1 MGGTKKPCPL
11 QGTGRE
17 RTKGDVLMTQPPGQQ
32 QPQQGGFGAPY
43 DPPPDTAPPPQP
55 GYGFPPPQPG
65 PYGQQPG
72 PYGQQPGPYGQQPGP
87 YGQQPGPYGQQPPQP
102 GPYAPQPGQP
112 SPPVPYT
119 PPYPQQPG
127 PYAQQPGYGYPPQ
140 PPTAAA
146 PPATGGPGGGG
157 RFRSR
162 PGVLL
167 GAVLAALLLAGGGI
181 WLATGDDGG
190 GKKPVAGPSDDGKKP
205 TAPPTSDD
213 ETFAGPTAAELNAGR
228 KTGEAKVA
236 WLQEN
241 GVDLP
246 QYGEETHGPWFAG
259 DVIAKG
265 MYRKVTGYAV
275 DDGAE
280 RWSLA
285 LPTDLCASP
294 TAPTA
299 DGKVVVGIEDNV
311 SESEASCS
319 VLQMI
324 DLRTGKAGWKKTVDR
339 SGLQDGLSHV
349 AMSIS
354 GDTVTFGRNTA
365 SNAYRVSDGK
375 ELFGK
380 REGVCQPF
388 AFTGGPRM
396 IAAVSCQAEP
406 ADPVR
411 QQVQE
416 VDPVTGA
423 PKWTYELKAGWSVAH
438 VYSTSPLVISIKQPE
453 KWAVVVLNDDGT
465 YRSQMVGE
473 EDYGVRCGEES
484 VETGSNLD
492 DCAGVAADASRFYLS
507 TLPEDGAK
515 TQTNK
520 VVAFDLATGKSVWKA
535 PAPAGRLMF
544 PLRMEKGKVLVHVE
558 AVYRGGGEIGTL
570 APSSGTYATLLK
582 HPASAAGTESS
593 LFVPK
598 VAYREGRSYLLPQRI
613 SQDEDEEEKA
623 ATAVLVYG
631 E

>member
-32 QPQQGGFGAPY
+32 QPPRGGFGAPY
-43 DPPPDTAPPPQP
+43 DPPPGTQPPPPPQP
-55 GYGFPPPQPG
+55 GNGPQSQPNG
-65 PYGQQPG
+65 PWTQPDPQQPG
-72 PYGQQPGPYGQQPGP
+72 PYGQQPGPY
-87 YGQQPGPYGQQPPQP
+87 
-102 GPYAPQPGQP
+102 
-112 SPPVPYT
+112 T
-119 PPYPQQPG
+119 PAYPQQPG
-127 PYAQQPGYGYPPQ
+127 PYAQQPQQPQPYPQQPGPYGQQAGYGYPPQ
-140 PPTAAA
+140 PPTVAA
-146 PPATGGPGGGG
+146 PPATGGPGSGGG
-157 RFRSR
+157 RRKGR
-162 PGVLL
+162 ARVLI
-167 GAVLAALLLAGGGI
+167 GAALAVVLLAGGGI
-181 WLATGDDGG
+181 WLATGDGGG

-205 TAPPTSDD
+205 TASPTSDD

-228 KTGEAKVA
+228 KPGEAKVA
-236 WLQEN
+236 WIQEN

-246 QYGEETHGPWFAG
+246 QYGEETHGPWFGG

-265 MYRKVTGYAV
+265 MYRKVSGYAV

-280 RWSLA
+280 QWSLR

-339 SGLQDGLSHV
+339 SALQDGLSHV

-354 GDTVTFGRNTA
+354 GDTVTFGRDTA
-365 SNAYRVSDGK
+365 SNAFRVSDGK

-388 AFTGGPRM
+388 AFTGGERM
-396 IAAVSCQAEP
+396 LAAVSCQAEP

-423 PKWTYELKAGWSVAH
+423 PKWTYELKSGWSVAH
-438 VYSTSPLVISIKQPE
+438 IYSTSPPVISIKQPE
-453 KWAVVVLNDDGT
+453 KWAVVVLNDNGT
-465 YRSQMVGE
+465 YRSQLVGE
-473 EDYGVRCGEES
+473 ENYGVRCGEES
-484 VETGSNLD
+484 VQTGSNLD
-492 DCAGVAADASRFYLS
+492 GCAGVAADASRLYLS
-507 TLPEDGAK
+507 TLPEDGSK

-520 VVAFDLATGKSVWKA
+520 VVAFDLATGKSAWKA

-544 PLRMEKGKVLVHVE
+544 PLRMEGGKVLVHVQS
-558 AVYRGGGEIGTL
+558 VYREGGEIGTL
-570 APSSGTYATLLK
+570 APSAGTYATLLK
-582 HPASAAGTESS
+582 HPASAAETENS
-593 LFVPK
+593 LFVPR
-598 VAYREGRSYLLPQRI
+598 VAYRDGRSYLLPQRI